1 MPSFLTDPTGFF
13 NSPEVVRSMVIWL
26 PSLII
31 WTVFW
36 KGYALWR
43 AARNSQKVWFVIL
56 LFLNTLGIF
65 EILYL
70 ALFQRNKNARPAV
83 ITKKTLIAKKH

>member
-1 MPSFLTDPTGFF
+1 MPNFFTDPTGFF
-13 NSPEVVRSMVIWL
+13 NSPEVLRSMVIWL

-31 WTVFW
+31 WSLFW

-43 AARNSQKVWFVIL
+43 AARNSQKGWFVIL
-56 LFLNTLGIF
+56 LFLNTVGIF

-70 ALFQRNKNARPAV
+70 ALFQRNKNRQQAV
-83 ITKKTLIAKKH
+83 VTKKTLLAKKR